1 MPQPIT
7 RETFIDLARA
17 EATALTQESMYDEDV
32 EQVPI
37 PESFRKFGVPRGYSV
52 DFALDPALLV
62 AFLAKRGIVNEDQ
75 IPHDLLRDLKDT
87 NNATENLKIVPTC
100 VYDDKR
106 ARVDAALERAPDNSF
121 GSPRIDKGVGEFGY
135 ISKFTAKPALSREVA
150 RRDEKEGADT
160 GEKEEG
166 DTQRKAMMLR
176 RRHYYE
182 NHSFKNSS

>member
-100 VYDDKR
+100 VYEDKR

-121 GSPRIDKGVGEFGY
+121 GSVKSLCLY
-135 ISKFTAKPALSREVA
+135 ISRELTKGSESSATSQNSQRSRLCLGRSRTVT
-150 RRDEKEGADT
+150 RKRVLIREK
-160 GEKEEG
+160 
-166 DTQRKAMMLR
+166 R
-176 RRHYYE
+176 RRVIHRG
-182 NHSFKNSS
+182 KL